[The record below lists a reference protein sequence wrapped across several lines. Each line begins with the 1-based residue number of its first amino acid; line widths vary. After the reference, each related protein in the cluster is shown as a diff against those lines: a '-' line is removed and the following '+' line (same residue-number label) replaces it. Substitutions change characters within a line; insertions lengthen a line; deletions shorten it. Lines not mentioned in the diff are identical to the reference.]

1 MKMNQLKKKMIPLA
15 MAMALVATGFAGNLA
30 VQKTAF
36 AEGAGGTGKTLIIK
50 KVLTMPSEGVTTPD
64 ETFNFK
70 FEAQSFNGNTNNPTQ
85 TCPAISNAT
94 AAYTTSGTQNDA
106 DGSKAGKQV
115 VVATD
120 DALKNVTWS
129 KAGQY
134 VYKVTEVEPNPGKA
148 GMTYSKAEYT
158 VSIFVS
164 GTTGNFKVHS
174 IQIKQSKKD
183 DRTVND
189 SAAKTEYNPTN
200 PTGSDN
206 NFAFENKYFPTGGN
220 DNPGAGDPSDADK
233 KGLVVSKKVA
243 DGAGASNTQTFKFS
257 MNIAKPEGLV
267 DDSANFTYVVVSGGG
282 KTVGQVQ
289 TGTYGSP
296 VEIDLAHGD
305 KVVLKSVHMGA
316 KATVTETDSAGY
328 TAKYKVTSNGT
339 AGSETEGTAASALL
353 GDANGGNSIE
363 FTNTQQTPAGVII
376 DNLPFII
383 LVAIAGMGILF
394 FVRNKRRA
402 EEF

>member
-30 VQKTAF
+30 VQKTAY
-36 AEGAGGTGKTLIIK
+36 AEETPKTLIIK
-50 KVLTMPSEGVTTPD
+50 KVLTMPSDGVATPA

-70 FEAQSFNGNTNNPTQ
+70 FEAQSFNGKTENVAT
-85 TCPAISNAT
+85 TCPAITNVTAT
-94 AAYTTSGTQNDA
+94 YTASGTQNDA
-106 DGSKAGKQV
+106 DTSKAGKQV

-134 VYKVTEVEPNPGKA
+134 VYKVTEEEPTSKTD

-158 VSIFVS
+158 VSIFVE
-164 GTTGNFKVHS
+164 GTKDSKFKVKS
-174 IQIKQSKKD
+174 IMIKQSKTD
-183 DRTVND
+183 DDKVSSGD
-189 SAAKTEYNPTN
+189 KVEYNPTD

-220 DNPGAGDPSDADK
+220 NNPTTGDSDDDK
-233 KGLVVSKKVA
+233 KGLLVKKYVTGNNA
-243 DGAGASNTQTFKFS
+243 SDTQLFDFKIKIEKPAGA
-257 MNIAKPEGLV
+257 
-267 DDSANFTYVVVSGGG
+267 DDKVTTYKYKVTKDDGTAMSDE
-282 KTVGQVQ
+282 K
-289 TGTYGSP
+289 TGTYGN
-296 VEIDLAHGD
+296 EETFKLAKGH
-305 KVVLKSVHMGA
+305 KLVLTEVLLGA

-328 TAKYKVTSNGT
+328 TAKYKVTSNGI
-339 AGSETEGTAASALL
+339 AGSETDGTVASALL
-353 GDANGGNSIE
+353 GNTGANSIE

>member
-36 AEGAGGTGKTLIIK
+36 AEGAGGDAKTLKIK
-50 KVLTMPSEGVTTPD
+50 KVLTMPSDGVTTPA
-64 ETFNFK
+64 ETFEFK
-70 FEAQSFNGNTNNPTQ
+70 FEAQSFNGKTDSVDT
-85 TCPAISNAT
+85 TCPNIANAT
-94 AAYTTSGTQNDA
+94 ATYATTDIQDA
-106 DGSKAGKQV
+106 DGAKEGKQV
-115 VVATD
+115 IKSTD

-148 GMTYSKAEYT
+148 GMKYSKAEYI

-174 IQIKQSKKD
+174 IQIKQSKTDGNETGSGKK
-183 DRTVND
+183 V
-189 SAAKTEYNPTN
+189 EYNPTD

-220 DNPGAGDPSDADK
+220 DNPTTSDSENDK
-233 KGLVVSKKVA
+233 KGLLVKKDVTGDNA
-243 DGAGASNTQTFKFS
+243 SDTQLFDFKIKIEKPAGADDKVTTYKYKVTNDDGKAMSDEQTVTYGEEKTFKL
-257 MNIAKPEGLV
+257 AKGHKLV
-267 DDSANFTYVVVSGGG
+267 LT
-282 KTVGQVQ
+282 
-289 TGTYGSP
+289 
-296 VEIDLAHGD
+296 E
-305 KVVLKSVHMGA
+305 VLLGA
-316 KATVTETDSAGY
+316 KATVTEINSAGY
-328 TAKYKVTSNGT
+328 TATYKVTSNGT
-339 AGSETEGTAASALL
+339 AGGETGGAEASALL
-353 GDANGGNSIE
+353 GDNSGGNIIA
-363 FTNTQQTPAGVII
+363 FTNKQQTATGVII

>member
-30 VQKTAF
+30 VQKTAY
-36 AEGAGGTGKTLIIK
+36 AEETPKTLIIK
-50 KVLTMPSEGVTTPD
+50 KVLTMPSDGVATPA

-70 FEAQSFNGNTNNPTQ
+70 FEAQSFNGNTNNPRQ
-85 TCPAISNAT
+85 TCPAIPANSGQIQT
-94 AAYTTSGTQNDA
+94 KYTTTDTEDKDTNT
-106 DGSKAGKQV
+106 AGKQV

-158 VSIFVS
+158 VSIFVE
-164 GTTGNFKVHS
+164 GTKDSKFKVKS
-174 IQIKQSKKD
+174 IMIKQSKTD
-183 DRTVND
+183 DDKVSSGD
-189 SAAKTEYNPTN
+189 KVEYNPTN
-200 PTGSDN
+200 PSGNGN

-220 DNPGAGDPSDADK
+220 DNPTTSDLENDK
-233 KGLVVSKKVA
+233 KGLLVKKYVTGNNA
-243 DGAGASNTQTFKFS
+243 SDTQLFDFKIKIEKPAGA
-257 MNIAKPEGLV
+257 
-267 DDSANFTYVVVSGGG
+267 DDKVTTYKYKVTKEDGTDMSEE
-282 KTVGQVQ
+282 K
-289 TGTYGSP
+289 TGTYES
-296 VEIDLAHGD
+296 EETFKLAKGH
-305 KVVLKSVHMGA
+305 KLVLTEVLLGA

-328 TAKYKVTSNGT
+328 TAKYKVTSNGI
-339 AGSETEGTAASALL
+339 AGSETDGTVASALL
-353 GDANGGNSIE
+353 GDNTGGNIIA
-363 FTNTQQTPAGVII
+363 FTNTQQTPTGVII

-383 LVAIAGMGILF
+383 LVAIAGMGIFF

>member
-36 AEGAGGTGKTLIIK
+36 AEGAGGDAKTLKIK

-70 FEAQSFNGNTNNPTQ
+70 FEAQSFNGGEAT
-85 TCPAISNAT
+85 TCPAIPANSEKIET
-94 AAYTTSGTQNDA
+94 KYLAANTTDSDT
-106 DGSKAGKQV
+106 STPGKQV
-115 VVATD
+115 VKVTGDVLAG
-120 DALKNVTWS
+120 VTWS

-134 VYKVTEVEPNPGKA
+134 VYKVKEVEPSQSEKKA
-148 GMTYSKAEYT
+148 GMKYSKAEYI

-174 IQIKQSKKD
+174 IQIKQSKTDGNETGSGKK
-183 DRTVND
+183 V
-189 SAAKTEYNPTN
+189 EYNPTD

-220 DNPGAGDPSDADK
+220 NNPTTGDSDDDK
-233 KGLVVSKKVA
+233 KGLLVKKDVTGA
-243 DGAGASNTQTFKFS
+243 NASDTQLFDFKIKIEKPAGADDKVTTYKYKVTKDDGTAMSDEKTVTYGNEETFKL
-257 MNIAKPEGLV
+257 AKGHKLV
-267 DDSANFTYVVVSGGG
+267 LT
-282 KTVGQVQ
+282 
-289 TGTYGSP
+289 
-296 VEIDLAHGD
+296 E
-305 KVVLKSVHMGA
+305 VLLGA
-316 KATVTETDSAGY
+316 KATVTEINSAGY
-328 TAKYKVTSNGT
+328 TATYKVTSNGT
-339 AGSETEGTAASALL
+339 AGGETGGAEASALL
-353 GDANGGNSIE
+353 GDNSGGNIIA
-363 FTNTQQTPAGVII
+363 FTNKQQTATGVII

>member
-30 VQKTAF
+30 VQKTAY
-36 AEGAGGTGKTLIIK
+36 AEETPKTLIIK
-50 KVLTMPSEGVTTPD
+50 KVLTMPSEGVATPA
-64 ETFNFK
+64 ETFEFN

-85 TCPAISNAT
+85 TCPAIPANSGQIQTKYLAT
-94 AAYTTSGTQNDA
+94 DTTDSDTNTP
-106 DGSKAGKQV
+106 GKQV
-115 VVATD
+115 VKTTD

-158 VSIFVS
+158 VSIFVE
-164 GTTGNFKVHS
+164 GTKDSKFKVKS
-174 IQIKQSKKD
+174 IMIKQSKTD
-183 DRTVND
+183 DDKVSSGD
-189 SAAKTEYNPTN
+189 KVEYNPTD

-383 LVAIAGMGILF
+383 LVAIAGMGIFF

>member
-148 GMTYSKAEYT
+148 GMTYSKAVYI

-174 IQIKQSKKD
+174 IQIKQSKTDGNEAGSGKK
-183 DRTVND
+183 V
-189 SAAKTEYNPTN
+189 EYNPTD

-220 DNPGAGDPSDADK
+220 DKPGAGNPSDADK

-267 DDSANFTYVVVSGGG
+267 DNSATFTYVVVNGGG
-282 KTVGQVQ
+282 QTVGQEQ
-289 TGTYGSP
+289 TGNYGTA
-296 VEIDLAHGD
+296 VKINLAHGD
-305 KVVLKSVHMGA
+305 KVVLKNVHMGA

-328 TAKYKVTSNGT
+328 TAKYKVTANGK
-339 AGSETEGTAASALL
+339 ADSSETIGTEASALL

-363 FTNTQQTPAGVII
+363 FTNTQQTPTGVII

>member
-30 VQKTAF
+30 VQKTAY
-36 AEGAGGTGKTLIIK
+36 AEETPKTLIIK
-50 KVLTMPSEGVTTPD
+50 KVLTMPSEGVATPA
-64 ETFNFK
+64 ETFKFK
-70 FEAQSFNGNTNNPTQ
+70 FEAQSFNGGEAT
-85 TCPAISNAT
+85 TCPAIPANSEKIET
-94 AAYTTSGTQNDA
+94 KYLAADTTDSDT
-106 DGSKAGKQV
+106 STPGKQV
-115 VVATD
+115 VKVTGDVLAG
-120 DALKNVTWS
+120 VTWS

-134 VYKVTEVEPNPGKA
+134 VYKVKEVEPSQSEKKA
-148 GMTYSKAEYT
+148 GMKYSKAEYI

-174 IQIKQSKKD
+174 IQIKQSKTDGNETGSGKK
-183 DRTVND
+183 V
-189 SAAKTEYNPTN
+189 EYNPTD

-220 DNPGAGDPSDADK
+220 DTPSTGDPSDADK
-233 KGLVVSKKVA
+233 KGLAVSKKVA

-267 DDSANFTYVVVSGGG
+267 DDSANFTYVVVSGGE
-282 KTVGQVQ
+282 KTVGKEQ
-289 TGTYGSP
+289 TGTYGTA
-296 VEIDLAHGD
+296 VDIDLAHGD
-305 KVVLKSVHMGA
+305 KVVLKKVHMGA
-316 KATVTETDSAGY
+316 KATVTETDPAGY

-339 AGSETEGTAASALL
+339 AGSETTGTVASALL
-353 GDANGGNSIE
+353 GNTGANSIE
-363 FTNTQQTPAGVII
+363 FTNTQQTPTGVII

-383 LVAIAGMGILF
+383 LVAIAGMGIFF